1 MLQQAFESS
10 TDVLLLQEPYV
21 AQDRHK
27 GIFIFISH
35 PSFHTVS
42 SQPIPITNRPAQR
55 PRTLMYI
62 RKSSGLQ
69 FSPRYDMCNDLDM
82 QIVEVNIQLE
92 PFLIINI
99 YNERQRLHTDPTTDS
114 TASTAPRV
122 TLYTVDRLLLSLK
135 LGTPAVIAG
144 DFNLHHPR
152 WNAAADPSKISK
164 AKALIAWLD
173 KHKAELIIDAEEINR
188 HGGTL
193 VRENLRATSVIDLA
207 FTIRFRKTYWRHWHF
222 LPATGSDHEAIAFE
236 AEVQGVSS
244 TQPESTL
251 PAGFNHKKADWNRFT
266 KAMQEEV
273 KHLRIPDNITSGSM
287 DALAQALTAAITTA
301 AEEAMPRLRHCERSK
316 PWWNKELWAL
326 RIALNREL
334 RAYKK
339 LRSEKSLTKWR
350 KARNHYF
357 RAIRQAKTTHW
368 EAFLANAA
376 GMSRSARRVS
386 AEQSAGWRWCCKD
399 Q

>member
-1 MLQQAFESS
+1 MNGNRLDRGRQQTARRLTFIQHNVNRCSNAHYAVLQQAFESG

-21 AQDRHK
+21 AQDRYK

-69 FSPRYDMCNDLDM
+69 FSPRYDMCNDPDM
-82 QIVEVNIQLE
+82 QIVEVNIQPE

-114 TASTAPRV
+114 TASTASRV
-122 TLYTVDRLLLSLK
+122 TPYTVDRLLLSLK
-135 LGTPAVIAG
+135 LKTPAVIAG

-152 WNAAADPSKISK
+152 WNAAADPSKMSK

-173 KHKAELIIDAEEINR
+173 KHKAELIIDAEEINK

-207 FTIRFRKTYWRHWHF
+207 FTIRFRKTCWRHWHF

-236 AEVQGVSS
+236 AEVQGVFLN
-244 TQPESTL
+244 QPESTL

-266 KAMQEEV
+266 KAIQEEAR
-273 KHLRIPDNITSGSM
+273 HLRIPDNITSGSM
-287 DALAQALTAAITTA
+287 DALAQAFTAAITTA

-316 PWWNKELWAL
+316 PWWNKELSGL
-326 RIALNREL
+326 R
-334 RAYKK
+334 
-339 LRSEKSLTKWR
+339 T
-350 KARNHYF
+350 
-357 RAIRQAKTTHW
+357 
-368 EAFLANAA
+368 AFFFFIH
-376 GMSRSARRVS
+376 
-386 AEQSAGWRWCCKD
+386 
-399 Q
+399 